1 MTKGQQSFL
10 GDGYVHYLNHG
21 GGFICMCIRSY
32 CITCFKY
39 MEFIGYHLYLKKA
52 KNKNK

>member
-21 GGFICMCIRSY
+21 GVPDEPYQHAAVVEPVEDVVHRI
-32 CITCFKY
+32 
-39 MEFIGYHLYLKKA
+39 
-52 KNKNK
+52 